1 MKKNEPPGHLSKEAR
16 KLWRELAEEWRID
29 DRAGTAILDKI
40 GEAYD
45 RANGARRQID
55 KEGLTITDR
64 FGVEKSHPLL
74 ACERDARAQFLAGLK
89 MLNLDLEP
97 LRDGPGRPGG
107 R

>member
-1 MKKNEPPGHLSKEAR
+1 MKKNEPPDHLSREAR
-16 KLWRELAEEWRID
+16 KLWRELAEEWGID

-45 RANGARRQID
+45 RANGARQAID
-55 KEGLTITDR
+55 RDGLTITDR
-64 FGVEKSHPLL
+64 FGVEKPHPLL

-97 LRDGPGRPGG
+97 IKGIGRPPGH
-107 R
+107 